1 MYSLKKFKHLDNN
14 YLLVELDDKVKNNFL
29 SSFLIGI
36 DNKFLK
42 LDTAD
47 LNESTN
53 YYKDKLNDKVMK
65 KFDGKKFNKLS
76 KKHLTYLAD
85 LCKMNLVIFVVILLE

>member
-42 LDTAD
+42 LNATVA
-47 LNESTN
+47 SGR
-53 YYKDKLNDKVMK
+53 V
-65 KFDGKKFNKLS
+65 
-76 KKHLTYLAD
+76 A
-85 LCKMNLVIFVVILLE
+85 

>member
-14 YLLVELDDKVKNNFL
+14 YMLVELNDKVKNNFL

-36 DNKFLK
+36 DNKYLK

-47 LNESTN
+47 LNESTE
-53 YYKDKLNDKVMK
+53 YYKDKLNQKIVK
-65 KFDGKKFNKLS
+65 KFDSKRFNKL
-76 KKHLTYLAD
+76 
-85 LCKMNLVIFVVILLE
+85 NINI